1 MDLIRLPLADIKPA
15 PYNPRTIPDEEFAR
29 LITSLETFGYV
40 DPMIV
45 NVRNNR
51 NIVVGGNQ
59 RLEALKALDFFEV
72 EVVAV
77 DLSIPEEMA
86 LNLALNKIS
95 GRWDYGKLSTVFEE
109 LQIADFDTALTGFGE
124 IEITAILD
132 RSPNLESILSPR
144 PTPRVEAPEPA
155 ERPDDFPEYSD
166 ETIETDYRCPKCRY
180 EWSGKPK

>member
-45 NVRNNR
+45 NVRDNR

-59 RLEALKALDFFEV
+59 RLEALKALDFCEV

-109 LQIADFDTALTGFGE
+109 LQIADFDTALTGFSE
-124 IEITAILD
+124 NEITGLLSEPIDIDGYLSEHKKEPK
-132 RSPNLESILSPR
+132 SPDVVGEVDSRRREESDPGGEESRFVTCPNCG
-144 PTPRVEAPEPA
+144 TEVE
-155 ERPDDFPEYSD
+155 
-166 ETIETDYRCPKCRY
+166 C
-180 EWSGKPK
+180 